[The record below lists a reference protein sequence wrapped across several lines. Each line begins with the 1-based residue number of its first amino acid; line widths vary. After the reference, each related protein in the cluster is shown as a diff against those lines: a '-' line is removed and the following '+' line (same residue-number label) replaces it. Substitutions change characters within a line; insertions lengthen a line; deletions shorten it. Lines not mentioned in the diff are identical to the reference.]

1 VAWSIEGIVGGT
13 LLGGTGLGLMA
24 AGMVWKGRATRP
36 FAPRRARR
44 MAHRTYLRDLT
55 RATDQAIVAARRAA
69 GEGEPA
75 IVTVEAVERLLRER
89 YGHEHVEREHAA
101 AALRRGFRQHGCAAD
116 CVTDAYR

>member
-1 VAWSIEGIVGGT
+1 MAWSIEGIVGGT

-55 RATDQAIVAARRAA
+55 RATDQAIVAARRGRPAA
-69 GEGEPA
+69 GLPA
-75 IVTVEAVERLLRER
+75 ARLRGGLRDGR
-89 YGHEHVEREHAA
+89 LPVRAG
-101 AALRRGFRQHGCAAD
+101 RGRPSG
-116 CVTDAYR
+116 TDPGSG